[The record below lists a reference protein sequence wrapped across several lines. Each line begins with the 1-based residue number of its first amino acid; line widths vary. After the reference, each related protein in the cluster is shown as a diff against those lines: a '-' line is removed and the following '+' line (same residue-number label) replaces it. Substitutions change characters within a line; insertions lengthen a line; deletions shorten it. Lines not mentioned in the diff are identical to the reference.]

1 MLAGRLASVTSGQG
15 QNLIFFVFAA
25 AVIGGISLDGG
36 RGTVFGALT
45 GVLLLG
51 IISNILTLSNIEA
64 FWVNASFGAII
75 LFALILARATGG
87 APGRR

>member
-25 AVIGGISLDGG
+25 AVIGGIKLDGG
-36 RGTVFGALT
+36 RGTVLGALT

-51 IISNILTLSNIEA
+51 IISNILTLSQIDS
-64 FWVNASFGAII
+64 FWVNASYGAII
-75 LFALILARATGG
+75 LLALILAKFTGG
-87 APGRR
+87 KTAET